1 MRSLRYAV
9 CTALAFG
16 AVLMAPSAP
25 TRADVMLR
33 QQVSVEGT
41 GLMSFANMNG
51 TSTTA
56 ISGMRARMDSDMQ
69 MQSRLVRAF
78 ARGMGPTSTI
88 VLLNADKL
96 YEIDVK
102 KREYRELSLTEQR
115 EQLQKAMNANGAQG
129 GAQPAPTGM
138 DESQCEWS
146 DPKVDVRDTGNKATV
161 AGFAAQQMTVVAR
174 QSCKD
179 KKTGAICDVALALD
193 EWIAP
198 GFDMG
203 DEARQFNL
211 AYAKQIGLATA
222 ADESM
227 SRAQMFFS
235 RYKGAWDKVTERMR
249 EVKGYPVKSSFA
261 LGFGGAACMDKGDSG
276 ANGTSSSSSS
286 APPSDLGAQIA
297 GALFGG
303 RKKSAAQEPAAA
315 APATTIPGMEDLFVP
330 MRVHSELLSA
340 SHDSLPASTFE
351 VPAGF
356 KKTTR

>member
-1 MRSLRYAV
+1 M
-9 CTALAFG
+9 ALAFG

-25 TRADVMLR
+25 ARADVMLK

-41 GLMSFANMNG
+41 GLMSFANMSG
-51 TSTTA
+51 TSTMS
-56 ISGMRARMDSDMQ
+56 ISGMRARTDSDMQ

-102 KREYRELSLTEQR
+102 KRQYRELSLTEQR
-115 EQLQKAMNANGAQG
+115 EQMQKAMNANGGQG

-146 DPKVDVRDTGNKATV
+146 DPKVDVRNTGNKATV

-179 KKTGAICDVALALD
+179 KKSGAVCDVALALD

-211 AYAKQIGLATA
+211 AYAKQIGLSSA

-235 RYKGAWDKVTERMR
+235 RYKGAWEKVTERMR

-261 LGFGGAACMDKGDSG
+261 LGFGGAACKGQDDSG
-276 ANGTSSSSSS
+276 ASGTSSSGSS

-303 RKKSAAQEPAAA
+303 RKKSTAQEPAAA
-315 APATTIPGMEDLFVP
+315 AQPTIPGMEDLFVP
-330 MRVHSELLSA
+330 MRVQSELLSA
-340 SHDSLPASTFE
+340 SHDALPASTFE

-356 KKTTR
+356 KKTAR